1 MEITSRKEEMKRKRE
16 KQDIAT
22 ALDLSGFS
30 FHKIQIQWGRNHT
43 SWGLLWPL
51 LASNPQW
58 GLPVIWPPWGLTG
71 APGQGVGHCIQCASD
86 WWKFW
91 TRGSRGV
98 ACGTLHHPIFFRAA
112 PPTRTFQ
119 LFWASN
125 NFILRP
131 SVSQT
136 FQLYS
141 LVLWISLIAEG
152 PGHSTSLETP
162 GVLSTQHGAKAAK

>member
-71 APGQGVGHCIQCASD
+71 APGQGVGHCIQCASN

-91 TRGSRGV
+91 TPEGWRVEHCTIPFSSELLP
-98 ACGTLHHPIFFRAA
+98 LHAHFSCFEPVII
-112 PPTRTFQ
+112 
-119 LFWASN
+119 LFSDLRS
-125 NFILRP
+125 LRP
-131 SVSQT
+131 SNCI
-136 FQLYS
+136 
-141 LVLWISLIAEG
+141 LWFYESHLLLRALATV
-152 PGHSTSLETP
+152 P
-162 GVLSTQHGAKAAK
+162 A